1 MAKNKTDKQILSD
14 SVAKD
19 PIEEI
24 QADIL
29 NLVERRLISCLKL
42 KGIKEDIDSL
52 KEEVKIYQ
60 ADFNVIDD
68 LLKEKMNKMREL
80 RNPPKMTEAQ
90 IELEEVEAEG

>member
-1 MAKNKTDKQILSD
+1 LAKNKTDKQILSD